1 MQEIA
6 NAYRI
11 LSGRTNLVLLIS
23 IQTKGED
30 QMLQLS
36 IFLENAKG
44 RLANALNL
52 LAELNVNIRALSLA
66 DTKDYGV
73 LRIIVEDPEQIA
85 DKLREQNC
93 VVKLTPVWVLQVPD
107 RPGGLAEVLNKLVNE
122 GVIVEYMYAFVEKA
136 NEQAQV
142 VLRVRDA
149 EVMQAAMDKLKLNI
163 D

>member
-1 MQEIA
+1 
-6 NAYRI
+6 
-11 LSGRTNLVLLIS
+11 
-23 IQTKGED
+23 
-30 QMLQLS
+30 MLQLS

-52 LAELNVNIRALSLA
+52 LAQLNVNIRALSLA

-73 LRIIVEDPEQIA
+73 LRIIVEDPEKIA